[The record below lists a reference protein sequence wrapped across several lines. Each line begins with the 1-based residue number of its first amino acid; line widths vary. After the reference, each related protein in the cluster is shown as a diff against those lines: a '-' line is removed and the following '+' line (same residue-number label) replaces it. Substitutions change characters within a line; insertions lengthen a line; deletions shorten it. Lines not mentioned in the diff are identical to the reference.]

1 MYGKSGNTPTNAVT
15 KNNNK
20 AYVPKIK
27 RAGQVCDERKRGARG
42 KSAAVHARAISLM
55 QPRRRRKG
63 SK

>member
-27 RAGQVCDERKRGARG
+27 RAGQVCDERKRGAGQKRG
-42 KSAAVHARAISLM
+42 GPGAGNLAYAAAPKA
-55 QPRRRRKG
+55 QRK
-63 SK
+63 